1 VICLANHAGVET
13 TCLNLTLYFVVRGG
27 FDRLRLN
34 HRKLIER
41 RGRMYSF
48 EPTEEQQM
56 LVEAIGKYAINDLRA
71 AGRGAEESG
80 ELPKKLVDKGW
91 EIGLLQ
97 ASIPERYGGFGERSA
112 VTGVLAVEEMAFG
125 DLAGTLAVLAPSL
138 FATPILLAGSEEQR
152 QTYLPKIVAGEWS
165 PYTAALIEYA
175 LDFDATALRS
185 MATASGNRFILNG
198 EKAFVP
204 FAKDAEAILVY
215 ADLNGK
221 TQGFIIPKDT
231 AGLTIHDERE
241 KLMSLNAL
249 PLYRVRLDS
258 VKVPATNRLGG
269 AAGHDFEPILA
280 SMRLATA
287 AAAVGVANAAF
298 QYSMNYAKEREVFGV
313 KVAQKQAI
321 AFMLA
326 EMRTEI
332 EAIRLLTWEAAWK
345 LDQGKEDAYTEAYLA
360 ATGAADMAIVVT
372 DRAVQTLGGHGY
384 IREHPVEMW
393 MRNGR
398 GFATFTGLAIV

>member
-1 VICLANHAGVET
+1 
-13 TCLNLTLYFVVRGG
+13 
-27 FDRLRLN
+27 
-34 HRKLIER
+34 
-41 RGRMYSF
+41 MYSF

-56 LVEAIGKYAINDLRA
+56 LVEAVGKFAGHDLRIA
-71 AGRGAEESG
+71 AHEAEESG
-80 ELPKKLVDKGW
+80 ELPKKLIGKGW
-91 EIGLLQ
+91 ELGLLQ
-97 ASIPERYGGFGERSA
+97 ASIPEAYGGFGERSA

-125 DLAGTLAVLAPSL
+125 DLAGTLAVMTPSL
-138 FATPILLAGSEEQR
+138 FATPILLAGNEEQK
-152 QTYLPKIVAGEWS
+152 QSYLARVIEGAWS

-175 LDFDATALRS
+175 FDFDPNALKTTAVLRD
-185 MATASGNRFILNG
+185 AEYVLNG

-204 FAKDAEAILVY
+204 FAKDAGAILVY
-215 ADLNGK
+215 ANVEGE
-221 TQGFIIPKDT
+221 TQGFIVPKAS
-231 AGLTIHDERE
+231 AGLTIGEERE

-249 PLYRVRLDS
+249 PLYRLRLED
-258 VKVPATNRLGG
+258 VKVPASNRLGG
-269 AAGHDFEPILA
+269 DSGHDFAPILA
-280 SMRLATA
+280 AMRVAIA

-298 QYSMNYAKEREVFGV
+298 EYARDYAKDREVFGV

-332 EAIRLLTWEAAWK
+332 EASRLLTWEAAWK
-345 LDQGKEDAYTEAYLA
+345 LDQGREDAFTEAYLA
-360 ATGAADMAIVVT
+360 ATGAADMVMMVT
-372 DRAVQTLGGHGY
+372 DRAVQILGGHGY